1 MASLVIEL
9 NDSEIRVARETEI
22 ILRTPGY
29 AVLQPDALILG
40 EHAERAAHLNPRQ
53 THSRYWS
60 NLNQD
65 ALAVRSS
72 QARHNADLAWR
83 QLLAIHEQTGRPD
96 EVIFTVPGSYS
107 REQLS
112 LLLGIVQSCPFTAVG
127 LVDSAVAGAAAVAG
141 PGNYAHVDMHLH
153 HTVITRLD
161 VGDTVTRTGVHII
174 EDCGITDIHDTCAG
188 LIADLFIQQSRFDPQ
203 HHAETEQSLYDQIP
217 HYLRTLLEDEEV
229 QPEIRHGN
237 TRHQARLFREPLL
250 RALQAQYEKI
260 ISALPADTTRLISDR
275 LASLPGFMQELNN
288 AHPLQADAVF
298 LGCRMHDA
306 VIRSSGPALQFVTSL
321 PVTRTPSLQ
330 SSPQTIPAPPRREDG
345 DKGFT
350 ATHILISHR
359 AHALGAT
366 PLYVAA
372 DEGVVRAADPR
383 RHCSISLND
392 KGATV
397 RQEGELA
404 VYVNGRRID
413 GSAPVSAGDTL
424 GFAGSDTVYRFIH
437 VVTR

>member
-1 MASLVIEL
+1 MASSVIEL
-9 NDSEIRVARETEI
+9 NDSEIRVAREGEI

-29 AVLQPDALILG
+29 AVLQPDAIILG
-40 EHAERAAHLNPRQ
+40 ENAERSAHLNPRQ

-65 ALAVRSS
+65 ALSVHSS

-83 QLLAIHEQTGRPD
+83 QLLAIHEQADRPD

-141 PGNYAHVDMHLH
+141 PGRYVHIDMHLH
-153 HTVITRLD
+153 YTVITRLD
-161 VGDTVTRTGVHII
+161 IGDAVTRTGVHII

-203 HHAETEQSLYDQIP
+203 RQAETEQSLYDQIP
-217 HYLRTLLEDEEV
+217 HYLRTLLENEEV
-229 QPEIRHGN
+229 QLEIRHGN

-250 RALQAQYEKI
+250 RALQSQYEKI
-260 ISALPADTTRLISDR
+260 INAVPAEYTCLLSDR
-275 LASLPGFMQELNN
+275 LCNLPGFIQSLGNV
-288 AHPLQADAVF
+288 HPLRAETVF
-298 LGCRMHDA
+298 HGCRMNEA

-321 PVTRTPSLQ
+321 PATRTPAV
-330 SSPQTIPAPPRREDG
+330 QTEPRATPAAPRREDS
-345 DKGFT
+345 DKAAT
-350 ATHILISHR
+350 ATHVLINHR
-359 AHALGAT
+359 AHALGAS

-372 DEGVVRAADPR
+372 GEGVVRASDPH
-383 RHCSISLND
+383 RHCSISLSD
-392 KGATV
+392 RGASV

-404 VYVNGRRID
+404 VYVNGHRID
-413 GSAPVSAGDTL
+413 GQAPVSAGDTL